1 MRSLLSAVG
10 QSVLDLL
17 FPPRCQA
24 CREFDA
30 QPLCEKCRQSI
41 RLIQPPFCERCGRP
55 FDPLAQGAPICS
67 PCRRGEFRFDGS
79 RSVGVFEGNLR
90 EAIHALKYHQ
100 RTRLAQPLGEM
111 LADGWARFA
120 DVTNGESVQMLVP
133 VPLHVTRS
141 RERGFN
147 QSELLA
153 KEVAQAH
160 GFALNTTCLQ
170 RVRPTRPQIE
180 LKRTERAENVR
191 GAFEVSDPSAVQGKV
206 VLLVDDMFT
215 TGATLNECSR
225 ALKRAGARRVYCLTL
240 SRQRGD

>member
-1 MRSLLSAVG
+1 MRSFLSTIG

-24 CREFDA
+24 CQEFDA
-30 QPLCEKCRQSI
+30 QPLCERCRRSI
-41 RLIQPPFCERCGRP
+41 RLIQPPFCEGCGRP

-67 PCRRGEFRFDGS
+67 ACRQGEFRFDGA
-79 RSVGVFEGNLR
+79 RSAGLFEGALR

-111 LADGWARFA
+111 LVSCWTRYATVKENALL
-120 DVTNGESVQMLVP
+120 VVP
-133 VPLHVTRS
+133 VPLHVSRY

-153 KEVAQAH
+153 NVFAQAS
-160 GFALNTTCLQ
+160 GFAVNATSLQ
-170 RVRPTRPQIE
+170 RVKPTRPQIE
-180 LKRTERAENVR
+180 LQRNERAENVR
-191 GAFEVSDPSAVQGKV
+191 GAFEVVDASAFRGQT

-215 TGATLNECSR
+215 TGATLNECAR
-225 ALKRAGARRVYCLTL
+225 ALRRAGACRVDCLTL
-240 SRQRGD
+240 ARGIQT